1 MSYLFLVVSDNDD
14 VDVTRMDGKAL
25 DGIVFVVCT
34 GEGYTRTK
42 HTLRR
47 FCDEHFLTFV
57 VSYVIPPVKTPPSV
71 ELLIGYGKLYDPE
84 VMLYGCSE
92 ANRCGSGDK
101 TEDIK

>member
-14 VDVTRMDGKAL
+14 VDMTGVDGKAL
-25 DGIVFVVCT
+25 DGIVFVVCA
-34 GEGYTRTK
+34 GEGYTKTK
-42 HTLRR
+42 HILRR

-57 VSYVIPPVKTPPSV
+57 VSFVIPPVKCPPSA

-84 VMLYGCSE
+84 VMLYGCGE
-92 ANRCGSGDK
+92 TNRCGCVNK